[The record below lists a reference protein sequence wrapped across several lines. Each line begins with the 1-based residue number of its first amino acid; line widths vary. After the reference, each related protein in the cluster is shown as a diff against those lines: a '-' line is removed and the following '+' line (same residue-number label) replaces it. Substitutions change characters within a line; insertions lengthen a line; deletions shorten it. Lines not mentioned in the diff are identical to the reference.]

1 MAEIEESGELD
12 RLLVE
17 PLQPRRDH
25 DMYDKY
31 FSRKENKTE
40 ARQYTR
46 DFLMDKDFDARDRR
60 IDETYARQITDSR
73 DIELSP
79 ARKG

>member
-17 PLQPRRDH
+17 PLQNKPRRDK

-46 DFLMDKDFDARDRR
+46 DLLMDREYDARDEYSR
-60 IDETYARQITDSR
+60 ID
-73 DIELSP
+73 
-79 ARKG
+79 